1 MRITSK
7 SPSMGPPIVSN
18 HPDFFGEI
26 VVLQKILSWVLN
38 WSLRMLPYRVRLW
51 NRALLASF
59 RVTPALVMFQFSIAT
74 ETGWAVEPVILSS
87 VINASPKARLTL
99 PPTALASSR
108 SEPIDLS
115 GQWSWKGAWRAG
127 DALPEESNTGWFSI
141 QIPSE
146 YEQKGMK
153 VDQKAALYR
162 TCVVPE
168 TWRGNRVKMRFD
180 AVNNAMTLRINGVE
194 VGKHDGFLLPFEFD
208 VTDHLRFGSTN
219 QILVELVEL
228 GVGGRGLYRLRDDDA
243 LGVGRVQAERETAA
257 RVKKFESQDSDEAL
271 QVRACRLQTGC
282 RPNAAEAGCALAE
295 AAASQ

>member
-1 MRITSK
+1 
-7 SPSMGPPIVSN
+7 
-18 HPDFFGEI
+18 
-26 VVLQKILSWVLN
+26 
-38 WSLRMLPYRVRLW
+38 
-51 NRALLASF
+51 
-59 RVTPALVMFQFSIAT
+59 MFQFSIAT

-168 TWRGNRVKMRFD
+168 AWRGNRVKMRFD

-228 GVGGRGLYRLRDDDA
+228 ASEPGCRRGFGR
-243 LGVGRVQAERETAA
+243 
-257 RVKKFESQDSDEAL
+257 EAL
-271 QVRACRLQTGC
+271 SARSACLPSLQSTS
-282 RPNAAEAGCALAE
+282 PNAIPRPSSTRSSATRN
-295 AAASQ
+295 